1 MAILCYE
8 KNPIYPSHF
17 FNKTKNELILISG
30 TQNPEQIR
38 RERLPSYFY
47 SYKVKTK
54 NNNLLEVEGHVP
66 HSLRR

>member
-1 MAILCYE
+1 MAILCYTR
-8 KNPIYPSHF
+8 IRYTLLIF

-30 TQNPEQIR
+30 MQNPEHIR

-54 NNNLLEVEGHVP
+54 NNLLEVEGARAP
-66 HSLRR
+66 

>member
-8 KNPIYPSHF
+8 RIRYTLLIFSIKR
-17 FNKTKNELILISG
+17 KNELILISG